1 MRRFLAALAIIGTI
15 ASGGGAQA
23 APSGSVQGQADE
35 ALAQIIAYNA
45 EIQTASDQL
54 TGLVSFCIEG
64 ANTALDMAARGASAS
79 EADGWYTVWSKQLDD
94 NVERLRQLKTRIP
107 VLPPAVVAAM
117 SDSAQTRRY
126 YQSAPSV
133 MAARI
138 DEAIL
143 LAMRVRGQVL
153 KAAKGDSD
161 AKVAISHTIL
171 DGSIANVESELNT
184 LESQRATISDD
195 NPNSALV
202 LAMINNDKALIQI
215 IKVFGVLMDNPDAD
229 LSAYLR
235 EGRAA
240 LTEMRAAV
248 DAVPDLSRA
257 YTAKLAA
264 TRYQPGFASIYDRRA
279 ALEETFIDEGEV
291 HGSMAE
297 VLEQVFVT
305 LDREGN
311 TEKVDTLLAEHERLG
326 EQTRDIYLRRL
337 QLLRP

>member
-1 MRRFLAALAIIGTI
+1 MRRFLAALAIMGFI

-23 APSGSVQGQADE
+23 APPVSAPDRADE
-35 ALAQIIAYNA
+35 AMAQIIAYNA

-54 TGLVSFCIEG
+54 GGLVTFCIEG
-64 ANTALDMAARGASAS
+64 ANMALDMAARGASAS
-79 EADGWYTVWSKQLDD
+79 EADGWYAVWSRQLDE
-94 NVERLRQLKTRIP
+94 NVARLRQLKTRIP

-117 SDSAQTRRY
+117 SGNAQTRRY

-153 KAAKGDSD
+153 KAAKGDGD
-161 AKVAISHTIL
+161 AKVAVSHTIL
-171 DGSIANVESELNT
+171 DGTIANVESELNS

-202 LAMINNDKALIQI
+202 LAMINNDKALIQTV
-215 IKVFGVLMDNPDAD
+215 KMFGVLMDNPDAD

-248 DAVPDLSRA
+248 EAVPGLSRA
-257 YTAKLAA
+257 YSAKLAA
-264 TRYQPGFASIYDRRA
+264 ARYEPGFATIYDRRA
-279 ALEETFIDEGEV
+279 ALEETFVEEGKV
-291 HGSMAE
+291 HGAMAE

-311 TEKVDTLLAEHERLG
+311 TEKVDILLAEHERLG